1 MKKKKLIISEDN
13 KNKALAG
20 AKLHNF
26 IKEQLSQLVSEGVI
40 KEFKRDVNISHA
52 EYSYKEQFLA
62 NFLIETLDDK
72 IVIVRSTTSFRND
85 RAKIGFYD
93 FNGILKH
100 SSFSKKVIASV
111 YLVPDTEL
119 NNRGFI
125 NIRKK
130 IKDKEYYC
138 PATHLMILSEFL
150 SFLQGLKYEVLNSLE
165 ELSNKSKKEKG
176 SFYGKRGNDYVLE
189 LVKKFSIHNNLNK
202 YKNKNLDSTDEYKI
216 ILEKLLYDNKVLIS
230 DVVKVSATNSI
241 PLLMNGGN
249 PKTDILIKIDLA
261 NDLNLDITISVKNT
275 NSTRVSCHDYK
286 AKDYI
291 RVLKSKDTRLD
302 YYFNLFQSFPSLKAF
317 KENLS
322 KGYSSEEFEELLL
335 NKSEIFNKWVLK
347 GEYDIENLTTPELQ
361 ISKYLLINK
370 NGNLAFHLYDDYI
383 KLISLNSKKIFGVPF
398 SWTYPSKQR
407 GKRIQLKMPVIV

>member
-13 KNKALAG
+13 KSKALAG
-20 AKLHNF
+20 AKLDNF
-26 IKEQLSQLVSEGVI
+26 IKEQLSQLVNEGVI
-40 KEFKRDVNISHA
+40 KEFKRNVNFSHA
-52 EYSYKEQFLA
+52 EYSYEKQFLA
-62 NFLIETLDDK
+62 NFLIETLDGK
-72 IVIVRSTTSFRND
+72 IVIVRSSTSFRND

-93 FNGILKH
+93 FDGILKH

-111 YLVPDTEL
+111 YLVPNTEL
-119 NNRGFI
+119 DNSDFI

-138 PATHLMILSEFL
+138 PATHLMIFSEFL
-150 SFLQGLKYEVLNSLE
+150 TFLEGLKYEVLNSLE
-165 ELSNKSKKEKG
+165 ELSNKSKEEKG
-176 SFYGKRGNDYVLE
+176 SFYGKRGNDYELE
-189 LVKKFSIHNNLNK
+189 LVKKLSNHNNLDK
-202 YKNKNLDSTDEYKI
+202 YKNKDLISTDEYKI
-216 ILEKLLYDNKVLIS
+216 ILEKLLYDNKILIS
-230 DVVKVSATNSI
+230 DVVKVNATNSI

-249 PKTDILIKIDLA
+249 PKTDILIKIELV
-261 NDLNLDITISVKNT
+261 NNLNLDITISVKNT
-275 NSTRVSCHDYK
+275 KSTRVSCHDYK

-291 RVLKSKDTRLD
+291 RVLQSKDTRLE

-322 KGYSSEEFEELLL
+322 KGYTTEEFEGLLL

-361 ISKYLLINK
+361 VSKYLLINK
-370 NGNLAFHLYDDYI
+370 NGDLVFHLYDDYI
-383 KLISLNSKKIFGVPF
+383 KLISLNSKKTFGVPF
-398 SWTYPSKQR
+398 GWTYPSKQR